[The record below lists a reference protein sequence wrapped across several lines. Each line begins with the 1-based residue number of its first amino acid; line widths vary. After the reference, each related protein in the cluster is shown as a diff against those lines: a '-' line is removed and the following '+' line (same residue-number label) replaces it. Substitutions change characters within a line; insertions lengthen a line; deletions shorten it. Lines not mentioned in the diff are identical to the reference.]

1 MKEEIY
7 LGKKSCYIMLL
18 CLIVFASVS
27 CNKLIDENTKG
38 SKENDKLVDLED
50 KNSLEDTKDSTMERI
65 KSMTLKEKI
74 GQLLIV
80 GFEGTTINEDI
91 KKYINDY
98 KVGGVIFFS
107 RNIKNID
114 QSIKLINDIKIQNKK
129 NNIPLF
135 ISIDEEGGRV
145 SRLPSEFKRLPS
157 AKIIGDIDKK
167 EVSFEY
173 GKIIGERLDKLG
185 FNLDFAPVLDINS
198 NLNNPVIGDRAFGNK
213 TEVVTRNGIATMKGL
228 KDKGIIAGIKHFPGH
243 GDTEIDSHKDLP
255 IIDKDIKALK
265 ELELV
270 PFKNAIE
277 EGADMIMIGHILYK
291 DIDESYPATMSKTII
306 EEILRNELSFEGVV
320 ISDDMT
326 MGAVLKNYSL
336 EDASVKYLNSGGDIL
351 LICHG
356 EDNPELVFK
365 AVEDAVNSQKISEK
379 KIDEKVYRILNLK
392 EKYNI
397 DDGLLKEANVE
408 DINKRADDFLKNT
421 VKLKE

>member
-1 MKEEIY
+1 M
-7 LGKKSCYIMLL
+7 GKKSCYIMLL

-243 GDTEIDSHKDLP
+243 GDTEIDSHKSLP
-255 IIDKDIKALK
+255 IIDKDIESLK
-265 ELELV
+265 ELELI
-270 PFKNAIE
+270 PFIKAIE
-277 EGADMIMIGHILYK
+277 EGADMIMVGHILYNDLDK
-291 DIDESYPATMSKTII
+291 DYPATMSKTIM
-306 EEILRNELSFEGVV
+306 EDLLRNELLFEGVV

-326 MGAVLKNYSL
+326 MGAVLKNQSL
-336 EDASVKYLNSGGDIL
+336 EDASIKFLNSGGDIL

-356 EDNPELVFK
+356 QDNPSLVFK
-365 AVEDAVNSQKISEK
+365 ALENAVNSGLIDEK
-379 KIDEKVYRILNLK
+379 KIDEKVYRVLNLK
-392 EKYNI
+392 RKYHINNN
-397 DDGLLKEANVE
+397 LLKEINIQ
-408 DINKRADDFLKNT
+408 DINNKTENLLKDKIN
-421 VKLKE
+421 LKEE

>member
-1 MKEEIY
+1 M
-7 LGKKSCYIMLL
+7 GKKSCYIMLL

>member
-1 MKEEIY
+1 
-7 LGKKSCYIMLL
+7 MLL

-408 DINKRADDFLKNT
+408 DINKGADDFLKNT

>member
-1 MKEEIY
+1 M
-7 LGKKSCYIMLL
+7 GKKSCYIMLL

-408 DINKRADDFLKNT
+408 DINKGADDFLKNT